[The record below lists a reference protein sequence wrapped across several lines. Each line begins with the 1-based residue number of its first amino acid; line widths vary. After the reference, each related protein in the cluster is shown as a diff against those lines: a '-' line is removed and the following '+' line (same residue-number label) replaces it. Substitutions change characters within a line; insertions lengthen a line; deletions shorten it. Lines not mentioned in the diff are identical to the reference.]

1 MSGKRLNKIYK
12 TIEDCPAE
20 YAGQLSNRFIDI
32 KGHTYNYLTVL
43 YLVGFKNKRAEWLC
57 KCNNCGNY
65 VIVNS
70 HNLRTGHTKSCGCLT
85 SESLR
90 KDKVGKQYGY
100 LKVLRYDCSKK
111 EMPYYIVECQNCG
124 KVYSI
129 SGHALERQQSCG
141 CIRSKNAN
149 IILNTLKQS
158 TIPHIS
164 EVEIEKTF
172 KDCTF
177 KSPLRFDFYIP
188 HNDIDNNQE
197 ILIEYDGEQ
206 HYHPV
211 KFSNSTTDEEAYKN
225 FISIQVRDWY
235 KDYYCITHNY
245 PLLRIKYSQKKSD
258 DYENIFANSFIV
270 GKAQAS
276 DDRIDTFDVIDADF
290 VNYKEATFIIYAG
303 ISCTFK
309 CCKDNPALCHNSPLY
324 NQPKINCSI
333 SDLINRYDNQTIS
346 HTITFQGLE
355 CLDNLKQIL
364 WFIYYFRQAHD
375 DMIII
380 WTGYTKEE
388 CEDLIYL
395 FKNKMNFSNIIIKY
409 GRYIPDQQPHYD
421 PVLGVNLAS
430 DNQYAEKV
438 S

>member
-32 KGHTYNYLTVL
+32 KGDTYNCLTVL

-149 IILNTLKQS
+149 IILNTFKQS

-172 KDCTF
+172 EDCIF

-375 DMIII
+375 DTVII

-409 GRYIPDQQPHYD
+409 GRYIPNQEPHYD
-421 PVLGVNLAS
+421 SILGVNLAS
-430 DNQYAEKV
+430 DNQYAEKI